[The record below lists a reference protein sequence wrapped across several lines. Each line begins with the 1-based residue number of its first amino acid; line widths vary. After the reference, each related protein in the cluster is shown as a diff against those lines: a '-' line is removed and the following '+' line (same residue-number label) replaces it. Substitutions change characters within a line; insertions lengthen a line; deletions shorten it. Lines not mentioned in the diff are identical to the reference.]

1 MVFPAGSN
9 GKVCLQGRRPG
20 FYPSVRKIPWKREWQ
35 STPVF
40 LPGEFQGQRSLM
52 GHSPRGTK
60 SQTQL
65 SNFHFK
71 LQTYMKQILKLK
83 RIVTC
88 FELATPLA
96 HPGLSTVPSRPP
108 CSSPTQPGLV
118 SLQRKLFHGC
128 HGGDKP
134 GPAAHT

>member
-1 MVFPAGSN
+1 MEH
-9 GKVCLQGRRPG
+9 L
-20 FYPSVRKIPWKREWQ
+20 KIPWKREWQ

-40 LPGEFQGQRSLM
+40 LPGELQGQRSLM
-52 GHSPRGTK
+52 GHSPWGTK

-108 CSSPTQPGLV
+108 NFAVICTGQQE
-118 SLQRKLFHGC
+118 SLLSYEKVEC
-128 HGGDKP
+128 V
-134 GPAAHT
+134 